1 MSNGSLIF
9 DGLITLIES
18 KLPAYHRMADA
29 YDIESNEILTLEQG
43 YSLGIAGGENTER
56 TMCDNLYIN
65 RAYNF
70 TVSKLYTALETDPV
84 ARATQEKALYEDA
97 FLVWR
102 ELQKVTAL
110 GGVQVFSAKYITD
123 EGIEYL
129 GDDQKII
136 TIVSAISAEYFE

>member
-1 MSNGSLIF
+1 MANGSLVF

-29 YDIESNEILTLEQG
+29 YDIERNEILSLEQG
-43 YSLGIAGGENTER
+43 YSLGMAGGENTER
-56 TMCDNLYIN
+56 TICDSLYIN

-70 TVSKLYTALETDPV
+70 TVSKLYSAIETDAV

-102 ELQKVTAL
+102 ELQKVQYL
-110 GGVQVFSAKYITD
+110 NGVQVFSAKYITD
-123 EGIEYL
+123 DGIEYL
-129 GDDQKII
+129 GDEQKII